1 MLLKR
6 VEREEQMEYIGC
18 SGLTQASLSS
28 FQQGSHNLGSEQKK
42 GMKNKRKREGEEEN
56 TMQS

>member
-28 FQQGSHNLGSEQKK
+28 FQQGSHTLGMGQMK
-42 GMKNKRKREGEEEN
+42 GMKKIQKKKGGEEKIKQN
-56 TMQS
+56 